1 MPPAR
6 EVTIDLDVIRA
17 REGDQA
23 AFARLYDAHAPRVHA
38 LCLRLS
44 GDAGLAAVLL
54 QDVFVRAWHGLGS
67 FRGESSFA
75 TWLHRL
81 AVNVVLQTIRSD
93 QRRNRRVVPENELG
107 AVAPDHSA
115 RRDQPELRLDLER
128 AISELDPTLRQVFVL
143 HDVEGFRHE
152 EIASELGFPV
162 GTSRSHLFRARRML
176 REALS

>member
-44 GDAGLAAVLL
+44 ADAGLAAVLL

-81 AVNVVLQTIRSD
+81 ALNVVLQTARGD
-93 QRRNRRVVPENELG
+93 QRRHRRVVPENELG
-107 AVAPDHSA
+107 SGSPDHLA
-115 RRDQPELRLDLER
+115 PRDQPELRLDLER
-128 AISELDPTLRQVFVL
+128 AISELEPTLRQVFVL

-152 EIASELGFPV
+152 EIAATLCIPV